1 MCHRAGSAALA
12 KAGVDGSDAG
22 DNGDDKDD
30 GDRGLSQLAGPENLP
45 QPWKNLP
52 RASSAY
58 TAAS

>member
-12 KAGVDGSDAG
+12 KPGVDGSDAG
-22 DNGDDKDD
+22 DNKDD
-30 GDRGLSQLAGPENLP
+30 GEWGLSQLAGPENLP

-52 RASSAY
+52 RASSAN